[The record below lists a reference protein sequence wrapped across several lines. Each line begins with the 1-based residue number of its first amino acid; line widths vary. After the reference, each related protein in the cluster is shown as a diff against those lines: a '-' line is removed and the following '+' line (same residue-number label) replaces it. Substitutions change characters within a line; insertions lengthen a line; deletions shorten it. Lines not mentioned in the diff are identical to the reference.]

1 MTKKG
6 LISVVERDHVVSL
19 LDHNKRSDA
28 RAFDEYRKITIIPD
42 YIQKAEGSAIV
53 KLGQTKVIVGVK
65 AQLGEPYPDTP
76 NSGVVTTSVELIPI
90 ASPIFES
97 GPPRERAIE
106 LARVTDRP
114 IRESGAVNLEG
125 LAVIPGKKVW
135 ILFIDIY
142 ILDHDGNLFD
152 ACELAA
158 ITALKNTRIPEIEVV
173 EKEDGSEEIKYLDST
188 RPLQMKHEPISCTFS
203 KIGDNIIIDP
213 ALDEELVEDARLTL
227 SFTEEGKI
235 CSTQK
240 GESGVFTQEEIFKC
254 IEIAAEKTK
263 EIRTHLDEWT
273 DKEGNPWS
281 EAV

>member
-6 LISVVERDHVVSL
+6 LISIVERDHVVSL

-28 RAFDEYRKITIIPD
+28 RAFDEFRKITVIPG

-114 IRESGAVNLEG
+114 IRESGAVDLEA
-125 LAVIPGKKVW
+125 LAVIPGKQVW
-135 ILFIDIY
+135 ILFVDIY
-142 ILDHDGNLFD
+142 VLDHDGNLFD
-152 ACELAA
+152 ACEIGALA
-158 ITALKNTRIPEIEVV
+158 ALKNTMLPEIEIVTND
-173 EKEDGSEEIKYLDST
+173 DGSEEVKYLGST
-188 RPLQMKHEPISCTFS
+188 RPLKLKHVPISCTFS
-203 KIGDNIIIDP
+203 KIGDNLIVDP

-227 SFTEEGKI
+227 AFTEDGEI

-240 GESGVFTQEEIFKC
+240 GESGVFTEEEVFKC

-281 EAV
+281 ETV